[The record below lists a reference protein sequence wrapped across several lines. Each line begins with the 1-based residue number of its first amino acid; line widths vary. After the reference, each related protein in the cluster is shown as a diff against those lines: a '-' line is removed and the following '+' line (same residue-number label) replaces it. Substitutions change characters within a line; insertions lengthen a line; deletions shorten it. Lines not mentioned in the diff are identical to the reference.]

1 MANFMVLFKKNL
13 IEMVRNKRIIVFSV
27 IFVILSL
34 ISALTAKYIPVLVEL
49 LLGEMKDVFIFD
61 ATVADS
67 YVQFISNF
75 GQIAVLL
82 IGIMF
87 ASTITKEKSK
97 GTYASLRMNG
107 VKDYQIV
114 LSHLV
119 AQIILVTVSYLLS
132 VAFFAVLNI
141 FLFRQI
147 MGARGIVS
155 LVYIYLVM
163 LATICFSLFCSCVCK
178 KSGKAYLLVILSY
191 FVLGIVEI
199 IPRVNMFNPLHL
211 LTLGTNL
218 MYYENYSSKEH
229 LITSL
234 VSFLICVVLVV
245 LSLLL
250 VRNRIN
256 NKKVI
261 ASDKARRI

>member
-27 IFVILSL
+27 VFVMLSL
-34 ISALTAKYIPVLVEL
+34 ISALTAKYIPVLIEL
-49 LLGEMKDVFIFD
+49 LLGEMKDMLMLN

-97 GTYASLRMNG
+97 GTYDSLKMNG

-114 LSHLV
+114 LSHL
-119 AQIILVTVSYLLS
+119 ASQIILVTVSYLLS
-132 VAFFAVLNI
+132 VAFFCVLNI
-141 FLFRQI
+141 LLFRQI
-147 MGARGIVS
+147 MGMRGFVS
-155 LVYIYLVM
+155 LIYIYLVM
-163 LATICFSLFCSCVCK
+163 LATICFSLFCSCICK

-191 FVLGIVEI
+191 FVLGIVEV
-199 IPRVNMFNPLHL
+199 IPKVNMFNPFHL
-211 LTLGTNL
+211 LTLSTNL
-218 MYYENYSSKEH
+218 MYYENYFLKEH

-234 VSFLICVVLVV
+234 VSFAICVALVV

-261 ASDKARRI
+261 ANDNSRGI